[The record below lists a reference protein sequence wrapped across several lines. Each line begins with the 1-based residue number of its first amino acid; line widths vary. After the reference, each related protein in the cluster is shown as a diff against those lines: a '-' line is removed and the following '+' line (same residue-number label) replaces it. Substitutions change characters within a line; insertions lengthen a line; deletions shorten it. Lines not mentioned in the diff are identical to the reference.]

1 MSCAQDATTPT
12 AFSER
17 ESLTAIRRRGGMRGH
32 RIKYSPANTPAEE
45 QHRQGS
51 PQEARLED

>member
-17 ESLTAIRRRGGMRGH
+17 EGLTAIRRRGGMRGLSIQKKLKKS
-32 RIKYSPANTPAEE
+32 RRTE
-45 QHRQGS
+45 QRQGVAS
-51 PQEARLED
+51 GEARLED